1 MVLGAAAEG
10 VAKIIKDYNGYRRGQ
25 KKEDDLAVRKKLL
38 SELDKSKNNL
48 KNSLEYVHE
57 RENRKASK
65 VIRKV
70 LDEIDM
76 FSNEVDLSE
85 MGHHYP
91 FFDPK
96 KSIKKKDIENII
108 EFDKEILEACKDVTE
123 ATQEIQKKLIDGKNI
138 DFDKEFN
145 NIRQYITNVRNNYKD
160 RLDYIKDIEPEDV
173 EGDNH
178 VN

>member
-1 MVLGAAAEG
+1 MVLGSAAEG

-38 SELDKSKNNL
+38 SELEKSKNNL

-57 RENRKASK
+57 RDNQKGSK

-96 KSIKKKDIENII
+96 KSIKEKDLKNIV
-108 EFDKEILEACKDVTE
+108 EFDKEMLETCKDVTL
-123 ATQEIQKKLIDGKNI
+123 ATQEIQQRLVDDENI
-138 DFDKEFN
+138 DFEKEFN
-145 NIRQYITNVRNNYKD
+145 SIRQYITNIRNNYKD
-160 RLDYIKDIEPEDV
+160 RSDYIKGIDPKEESD
-173 EGDNH
+173 
-178 VN
+178 